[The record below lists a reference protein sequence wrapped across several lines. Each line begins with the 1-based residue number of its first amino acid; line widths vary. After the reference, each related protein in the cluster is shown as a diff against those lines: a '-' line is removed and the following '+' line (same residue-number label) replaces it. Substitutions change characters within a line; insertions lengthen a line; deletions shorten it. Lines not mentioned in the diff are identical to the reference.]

1 MRRGDEAGEVLTS
14 AQPKEGMQM
23 RGEPANM
30 RGMTA
35 DCCGNAALMTQLGTV
50 TWQVPSEG
58 RISGCMAASNWRSA
72 WRDRMLLPGTTAV
85 IRAHAA
91 AAASLGRGL
100 PEAIAEATEQNKEW
114 VSRRALGA
122 AAADDDADEAA
133 AAADDCPFNAEI
145 IVTSNFKK
153 SLMVSTS
160 AGGDALPVMA
170 P

>member
-1 MRRGDEAGEVLTS
+1 MRRDDEAGEVLTS
-14 AQPKEGMQM
+14 AQPKEGMQI

-50 TWQVPSEG
+50 TWQVPREG
-58 RISGCMAASNWRSA
+58 RTSGCMAASNWRNA

-114 VSRRALGA
+114 VSRRALGG

-133 AAADDCPFNAEI
+133 AADDCSFNAET

-153 SLMVSTS
+153 SLIVSTS
-160 AGGDALPVMA
+160 AGGDALPVTA